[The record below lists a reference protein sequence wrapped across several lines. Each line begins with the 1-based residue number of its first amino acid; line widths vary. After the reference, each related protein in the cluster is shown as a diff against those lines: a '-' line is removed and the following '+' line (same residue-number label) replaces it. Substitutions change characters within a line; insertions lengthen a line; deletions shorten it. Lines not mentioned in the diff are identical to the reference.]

1 MNHPERDDELV
12 FLPLGGSGEI
22 GMNFNA
28 YGYGPPDD
36 RKWIVVDCGVLFG
49 RETST
54 PGVDL
59 IMPDIRFLAEQR
71 ENVLAIVATHA
82 HEDHIGAIPHLWPM
96 LRCPVYATPF
106 TAVLI
111 EGKLEEAGLSGK
123 VHPRRVPLSGHVEL
137 GPFRIEFISITHSIP
152 EPNAL
157 AIRTPLG
164 LIVHTGDWKIDP
176 KPQVG
181 EVTDIAALKALGDEG
196 VLATV
201 CDSTNALVA
210 GESGSE
216 ARGARGADRPD
227 RHAEGPRRGDVLR
240 LECRAPRHHRAGRQ
254 GAWPPGRARRP
265 RHAQDHRRRAPDRYL
280 KGFPAIL
287 DEAEAAQLPPNR
299 VLYLCTGSQGEPR
312 AALARI
318 AEGNHPNV
326 SLGKGDAVIF
336 SSRVIPGN
344 DIAIHE
350 LHNKLSLLGV
360 EVLSADDHFVHV
372 SGHPCRDELTE
383 MYRWTRPQIAI
394 PVHGEPRHQA
404 EHARLARS
412 LQVPQAI
419 VPENGQL
426 IRLAPGRAGVID
438 EVPSGRV
445 YMDGRILIGEG
456 AGLSRHRR
464 ALAFAGMIAIT
475 IVLDGKGRPAAD
487 PAIILE
493 GIPEPVHEAIR
504 AALDEP
510 LKRHNPKRD
519 SRRPRPQGK
528 HPPRRPPR
536 RRKRLGQEAGDPGG
550 SGPGL
555 TPVLSS
561 PAVAGEVPSAARRR
575 GQAAPAVGPLRH
587 AFASLRRAT
596 SPATAG
602 EEN

>member
-1 MNHPERDDELV
+1 MNAASRDDELV

-28 YGYGPPDD
+28 YGYGPPDE

-49 RETST
+49 RETTS

-71 ENVLAIVATHA
+71 ENVLAIIATHA

-111 EGKLEEAGLSGK
+111 EGKLEEAGLADRL
-123 VHPRRVPLSGHVEL
+123 HPKRVPLSGKIEL
-137 GPFRIEFISITHSIP
+137 GPFKIEFMSITHSIP

-164 LIVHTGDWKIDP
+164 VIVHTGDWKIDP
-176 KPQVG
+176 EPLLG
-181 EVTDIAALKALGDEG
+181 ELTDENALRKLGDEG
-196 VLATV
+196 VLALV

-216 ARGARGADRPD
+216 ARARESLTNLIGTLKGRVAVTSF
-227 RHAEGPRRGDVLR
+227 ASNVAR
-240 LECRAPRHHRAGRQ
+240 LESIAKAAKTHGREVALVGRAMHKIVDAARETGYLKSFPALIDEEEAAHL
-254 GAWPPGRARRP
+254 PPG
-265 RHAQDHRRRAPDRYL
+265 
-280 KGFPAIL
+280 
-287 DEAEAAQLPPNR
+287 R

-318 AEGNHPNV
+318 AENNHPTV

-344 DIAIHE
+344 ELAIFE
-350 LHNKLSLLGV
+350 LHNKLAALDIELLTS
-360 EVLSADDHFVHV
+360 EDHFVHV
-372 SGHPCRDELTE
+372 SGHPCRDELAE
-383 MYRWTRPQIAI
+383 MYRWTRPQIAV
-394 PVHGEPRHQA
+394 PVHGELRHQN

-419 VPENGQL
+419 VPQNGQL

-445 YMDGRILIGEG
+445 HMDGRVLIEEA
-456 AGLSRHRR
+456 AGLAGRRR
-464 ALAFAGMIAIT
+464 ALGFAGMIAIT
-475 IVLDGKGRPAAD
+475 LVVDRKGRVAAD
-487 PAIILE
+487 PSIIIE
-493 GIPEPVHEAIR
+493 GIPEPVRGAIR
-504 AALDEP
+504 GALEEP
-510 LKRHNPKRD
+510 LKRHD
-519 SRRPRPQGK
+519 
-528 HPPRRPPR
+528 PRRAEPSDLAENIR
-536 RRKRLGQEAGDPGG
+536 R
-550 SGPGL
+550 
-555 TPVLSS
+555 
-561 PAVAGEVPSAARRR
+561 AARR
-575 GQAAPAVGPLRH
+575 AA
-587 AFASLRRAT
+587 
-596 SPATAG
+596 
-602 EEN
+602 ENAWGKKPTTRVEVVEV